1 MLRRV
6 QDLSGKYAAMVV
18 VETGDALG
26 TRTAGQV
33 GGEDHDQYES
43 LHVSGSD
50 LTTSFS
56 ASIVSFP
63 RGVCCFRYCCFGAAG
78 GLAAGAVVSSGAVFF
93 VLVLVFDLVFF
104 FGVVGSAAGA

>member
-6 QDLSGKYAAMVV
+6 QGLSGKYAAMVV

-43 LHVSGSD
+43 PHG
-50 LTTSFS
+50 S
-56 ASIVSFP
+56 ASEHT
-63 RGVCCFRYCCFGAAG
+63 YQLFGEH
-78 GLAAGAVVSSGAVFF
+78 
-93 VLVLVFDLVFF
+93 
-104 FGVVGSAAGA
+104 